1 MRWLKTRLWSEH
13 ADLIW
18 GGFKDKKHLIFIY
31 THCFSPSLLPRVPE
45 HPAFLSS
52 PSHLGRCASP
62 RSHRAWAVSS
72 LSVWRR
78 RLRTSS
84 DPGLLWWCSGMP
96 RRVGSCTEVSKPR
109 GSCRSHACTV
119 RPDSP
124 TWPRRSPRTWRSS
137 ASLNRSARQV
147 RKKKKNKTKT
157 TQQLGDALSS
167 PRFWEQSFLPPPH
180 TLGLMRSLQ
189 ETLPTPSNCRVY
201 TTAPLHKSGPIR
213 AGRAAWRGWW
223 APVKQLLNFLT
234 WDFFF
239 FFFFSFFSFFFLQE
253 RGSSKSKSPSH
264 ALSDAEECSQIAGWN
279 GTVGC
284 TMTPRSNR
292 DTGVI
297 INPYYTHT
305 QNMSASHD

>member
-1 MRWLKTRLWSEH
+1 M
-13 ADLIW
+13 
-18 GGFKDKKHLIFIY
+18 Y

-147 RKKKKNKTKT
+147 RKKKKKQNKNNT
-157 TQQLGDALSS
+157 TTWWRLVLPSLLGAEFSPPSSHSRTDAIPAGDSANSFKLQSLYNCTVAQERTNQSGACCVTRLMSPGQTAAKLSHV
-167 PRFWEQSFLPPPH
+167 RFL
-180 TLGLMRSLQ
+180 
-189 ETLPTPSNCRVY
+189 
-201 TTAPLHKSGPIR
+201 
-213 AGRAAWRGWW
+213 
-223 APVKQLLNFLT
+223 
-234 WDFFF
+234 
-239 FFFFSFFSFFFLQE
+239 FFSFFSFFFFAGE
-253 RGSSKSKSPSH
+253 RIVKVQKPLTRFIRCRGVLTDSGVKRDSRLH
-264 ALSDAEECSQIAGWN
+264 YDTQI
-279 GTVGC
+279 
-284 TMTPRSNR
+284 
-292 DTGVI
+292 
-297 INPYYTHT
+297 
-305 QNMSASHD
+305 Q